1 MSPHDLE
8 TIPCSFAAETTP
20 PESGE
25 TLVTIPRDSE
35 WSGFGFEMALILAEV
50 GQ

>member
-1 MSPHDLE
+1 MTAHDLE
-8 TIPCSFAAETTP
+8 TIPCSFAADTTP

-35 WSGFGFEMALILAEV
+35 WSGFGAEMASILAEV
-50 GQ
+50 GE